1 MVNIGY
7 HTAKFQGEFIRSLY
21 RNVVVKLVNLPIKQN
36 RKAPINVY
44 SLSCERDLPEQVVSI
59 RSFIRHVGVPDTFT
73 VISDGSYTDDSCRLL
88 RRIHPCVEVVPLK
101 KLLRSDLPQCVS
113 EYAELHP
120 MGRKLSALMSIP
132 VDGPT
137 IYTDSD
143 ILFFPG
149 GIDLVQLATSDDK
162 YTRYLP
168 DCSNSLDERIIYDD
182 SEKSN
187 PINAGFILFKHEL
200 DWSFAIERLA
210 NIKGV
215 PSYFTEQTVVHL
227 TIHHNQGK
235 PLCSQRYILN
245 VEDQFIYPDK
255 FASKEIALR
264 HYVRD
269 VRHKFWFNLAL
280 T

>member
-7 HTAKFQGEFIRSLY
+7 HTAKFQGQFIRSLY
-21 RNVVVKLVNLPIKQN
+21 RDIVVKLVNLPIKQN

-59 RSFIRHVGVPDTFT
+59 RSFIRHVGIPDTFT

-101 KLLRSDLPQCVS
+101 ELLRNDLPQCVS
-113 EYAELHP
+113 EYAQQHV

-132 VDGPT
+132 VNGPT

-149 GIDLVQLATSDDK
+149 GIDLVELATSDDK

-168 DCSNSLDERIIYDD
+168 DCSNSLDQKIIYDD
-182 SEKSN
+182 SEKLN
-187 PINAGFILFKHEL
+187 PINAGFILFKQEL

-215 PSYFTEQTVVHL
+215 PGYFTEQTVVHL

-269 VRHKFWFNLAL
+269 VRHKFWFNLAF

>member
-7 HTAKFQGEFIRSLY
+7 HTAKFQGQFIRSLY
-21 RNVVVKLVNLPIKQN
+21 RNVAVKLVNLPIKQN
-36 RKAPINVY
+36 RKVPINVY

-59 RSFIRHVGVPDTFT
+59 RSFIRHVGIPDTFT

-88 RRIHPCVEVVPLK
+88 RRIHSCVEVVPLK

-113 EYAELHP
+113 EYAELHV

-149 GIDLVQLATSDDK
+149 GIDLVELATSDDK

-168 DCSNSLDERIIYDD
+168 DCSNSLDEKIIYDD
-182 SEKSN
+182 SEKIN

-215 PSYFTEQTVVHL
+215 PGYFTEQTVVHL
-227 TIHHNQGK
+227 TIHQNQGK

-255 FASKEIALR
+255 FASKQIALR

>member
-7 HTAKFQGEFIRSLY
+7 HTAKFQGQFIRSLY

-36 RKAPINVY
+36 RKAPIKVY

-59 RSFIRHVGVPDTFT
+59 RSFIRHVGIPDTFT

-101 KLLRSDLPQCVS
+101 ELLRSDLPQCVS
-113 EYAELHP
+113 EYAQLHA

-149 GIDLVQLATSDDK
+149 GIDLVELATPDDK

-182 SEKSN
+182 SEKLN

-215 PSYFTEQTVVHL
+215 PGYFTEQTVVHL

-269 VRHKFWFNLAL
+269 VRHKFWFNLAF